1 MKKSSD
7 SKSKS
12 GDKNGSYEGVEKGFL
27 KHDSHYRDEYDAPV
41 EHLKEHYV
49 SNHEKTL
56 TTNHGVKVSDNQN
69 SLRAGTRGPSLLED
83 FHNLEKLAHFDRER
97 IPERVV
103 HARAVGVH
111 GYFESSGDHSDITK
125 AGIFS
130 EKGKVTPLFTRISTV
145 QGGRGS
151 ADTVRDIRGFAI
163 KFYTDE
169 GNWDLVG
176 NDIPVFFVQDAI
188 KFPDFVHS
196 VKPEAHTDV
205 PTGGSA
211 HNTFWDFVSLAP
223 ESAHTVLWAMSDRGI
238 PRSLRTIEGFG
249 VHTYRFVNAEGKSV
263 FVKFH
268 WKPLQGVCSNL
279 WDEAQKIAGK
289 NADFHRVDMYDNINA
304 GNYPEWELGV
314 QVIPEEDEFRFN
326 FDLLDPTK
334 IVPEELV
341 PVRVLGKIVLNRCPD
356 NFFAETEQVAFCP
369 ANIVPGIDFSNDP
382 LLQGRIFSY
391 KDTQLH
397 RLGGPNF
404 HLLPINKPRCPFHNN
419 TRDGFGQTQI
429 HQAHTNYQ
437 PNSIDA
443 DWPREAPVEEGGFA
457 TYPGS
462 TDGQKIRTRS
472 PSFSDH
478 FSQPRMY
485 WRSLARHEQDH
496 TVNGYAFELS
506 KVDKIFIRERVVNE
520 ILANIDAEL
529 AARVAEKLGLPAPAA
544 CDLSKREQY
553 YQEGESVEVT
563 PAVSMTT
570 RQPKDIKGRKIAV
583 LADKGFNC
591 KVFDKV
597 KTTLEGQGAFVKL
610 LGKDFSPIIS
620 GANKEFA
627 ADGSHGSEPSVL
639 YDAVIVT
646 GGQEAVDKLLQC
658 GDAKHYLLEAYK
670 HLKPILLVG
679 EAGQLAEHLHLQ
691 EDAGFLVT
699 DDVVKGLD
707 QFAESLKQH
716 RIWDREPLAESIPA

>member
-1 MKKSSD
+1 MTKSSD
-7 SKSKS
+7 PKQKT
-12 GDKNGSYEGVEKGFL
+12 DKHESREGVEKGFI
-27 KHDSHYRDEYDAPV
+27 KHDSHHRDEYQPPV
-41 EHLKEHYV
+41 EHLADHYI
-49 SNHEKTL
+49 SNHEAPL
-56 TTNHGVKVSDNQN
+56 TTNHGVKISDNQN
-69 SLRAGTRGPSLLED
+69 SLRAGTRGPTLLED
-83 FHNLEKLAHFDRER
+83 FHMIEKLSHFDRER

-111 GYFESSGDHSDITK
+111 GYFESNGDHSDITS

-130 EKGKVTPLFTRISTV
+130 AKGKQTPLFTRISTV

-151 ADTVRDIRGFAI
+151 ADTVRDVRGFAI

-176 NDIPVFFVQDAI
+176 NDLPVFFVQDTI
-188 KFPDFVHS
+188 KFPDFVHA
-196 VKPEAHTDV
+196 VKPEAHTDT

-211 HNTFWDFVSLAP
+211 HDTFWDFVSLVP

-238 PRSLRTIEGFG
+238 PRNLRTIEGFG
-249 VHTYRFVNAEGKSV
+249 VHTYRLVNKDGKSV

-268 WKPLQGVCSNL
+268 WKPLQGLCSNL

-289 NADFHRVDMYDNINA
+289 NTDFHRVDMYDNINA
-304 GNYPEWELGV
+304 GNFPEWELGV

-356 NFFAETEQVAFCP
+356 NFFAETEQSAFCP
-369 ANIVPGIDFSNDP
+369 ANIVRGIDFSNDP

-404 HLLPINKPRCPFHNN
+404 NQIPINQPRCPFHNN
-419 TRDGFGQTQI
+419 TRDGFSQQRI

-443 DWPREAPVEEGGFA
+443 DWPRETPPEQGGFV

-472 PSFSDH
+472 PSFGDH
-478 FSQPRMY
+478 FTQPRLY
-485 WRSLARHEQDH
+485 WNSLAKHEQDH
-496 TVNGYAFELS
+496 VVAAYSFELS
-506 KVDKIFIRERVVNE
+506 KVTRVFIRERTVNE
-520 ILANIDAEL
+520 ILVNIDETL
-529 AARVAEKLGLPAPAA
+529 AARVAAELGLPAPKAP
-544 CDLSKREQY
+544 DLSEREKY
-553 YQEGESVEVT
+553 YQKGEFVEKS
-563 PAVSMTT
+563 PAVSMTS
-570 RQPKDIKGRKIAV
+570 RPPKDIKGRKIAV
-583 LADKGFNC
+583 LADNGFNC
-591 KVFDKV
+591 KEYDAI
-597 KTTLEGQGAFVKL
+597 KTHLEAEGAVVKL
-610 LGKDFSPIIS
+610 LGKTFAPITS
-620 GANKEFA
+620 GANKVFT
-627 ADGSHGSEPSVL
+627 ADGSHSSEPSVL

-646 GGQEAVDKLLQC
+646 GGEKSVEGLLHC

-679 EAGQLAEHLHLQ
+679 ESSKLAEHLHLNAD
-691 EDAGFLVT
+691 EGFILTKNAISGAPDFIKALRNHRVWT
-699 DDVVKGLD
+699 REEK
-707 QFAESLKQH
+707 AKSL
-716 RIWDREPLAESIPA
+716 PA